1 MTLRWRTATGWK
13 SIVRW
18 RWTRNRRDAPA
29 PLLTPVVHGALDP
42 LDLLRALLV
51 VDKDPLAVSVDG
63 RDALPA
69 LKAAQGTLR
78 LLAVDAP
85 AFHIGAL
92 LGGLRLFFPL
102 FLLALAEGPLGAE
115 VPGAVLLGCRRGRGG
130 GGHRRV
136 QRRRLHAWRRDIAVL
151 DLAIRTHPFVL
162 LRHGR
167 RRECHAER
175 EEQCFDH

>member
-1 MTLRWRTATGWK
+1 IA
-13 SIVRW
+13 RW
-18 RWTRNRRDAPA
+18 RWSRNRRDAPA
-29 PLLTPVVHGALDP
+29 PLLTPGVRGALDP

-69 LKAAQGTLR
+69 LQAAQGTLR

-136 QRRRLHAWRRDIAVL
+136 QRRRPPARRPELPVPG
-151 DLAIRTHPFVL
+151 LA
-162 LRHGR
+162 LRP
-167 RRECHAER
+167 
-175 EEQCFDH
+175 